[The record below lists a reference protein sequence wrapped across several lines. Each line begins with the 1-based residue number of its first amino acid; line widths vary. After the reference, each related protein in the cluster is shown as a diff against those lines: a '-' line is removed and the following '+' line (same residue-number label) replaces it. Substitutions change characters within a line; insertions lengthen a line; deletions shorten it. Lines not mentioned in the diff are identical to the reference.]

1 MELRLRVQKLRDGAR
16 LPSYATPGA
25 AGLDLHACLDE
36 PLDLAPGSVVL
47 VPSGIAVAIPAG
59 YVGLVRDRSGMA
71 RKGILTVAGVIDSDY
86 RGEVMVAVHN
96 AAPSIQRIEPRD
108 RIAQMLVLPCAK
120 VTVEATSELPA
131 SQRGSGGF
139 GSTGR

>member
-36 PLDLAPGSVVL
+36 PLELAPGSIVL

-71 RKGILTVAGVIDSDY
+71 RKGILTVAGVIDSD
-86 RGEVMVAVHN
+86 
-96 AAPSIQRIEPRD
+96 
-108 RIAQMLVLPCAK
+108 
-120 VTVEATSELPA
+120 
-131 SQRGSGGF
+131 
-139 GSTGR
+139 